1 VTASTERGLRL
12 AIVGGGTGGHVV
24 PGLHML
30 AALEASD
37 ELPPLADLVWFE
49 TGRAAEVASMA
60 RLDAIVEGCP
70 LERVRVRVE
79 PPSGG
84 APSGLRLVLRTPGAF
99 LAARR
104 ALKAHQSQVVFGLGG
119 FTLLP
124 VVLAAR
130 SLRIPVVLL
139 EINAVPGRA
148 VRVLAPFA
156 TRILHA
162 WPSSLP
168 ADSAPDRQERHR
180 VTGPPLG
187 PAFTVSLDAA
197 EARGEDTWRQDLGV
211 RPDVPLLCVLGGS
224 QGAGALNDFVRE
236 SLPALSAAGI
246 AVVHQVGPG
255 RFGEAAPAC
264 RGYMPLEFI
273 EDVAGLLASATMAL
287 TRAGASTLAEIAA
300 VGLPAMV
307 VPYPGAGGHQKW
319 NAAELEGGLLVVEE
333 PELGVVALERLISL
347 LGPDGERWRA
357 AAAATLR
364 RRVPRDAALEVARE
378 LTARAKGS

>member
-1 VTASTERGLRL
+1 MSDSTERGLRL

-30 AALEASD
+30 AALAASD
-37 ELPPLADLVWFE
+37 ELPNPRDLVWFE

-60 RLDAIVEGCP
+60 RLDALVGSCP

-84 APSGLRLVLRTPGAF
+84 APSRARLLLRTPRAF
-99 LAARR
+99 WAARR
-104 ALKAHQSQVVFGLGG
+104 ALKAHRSEVVFGLGG

-148 VRVLAPFA
+148 VRALSPFA
-156 TRILHA
+156 ASVLHA
-162 WPSSLP
+162 WPSSVP
-168 ADSAPDRQERHR
+168 VDSREDQSKRHR

-187 PAFTVSLDAA
+187 PDFTASLERAA
-197 EARGEDTWRQDLGV
+197 ACEDSWREDLGA
-211 RPDVPLLCVLGGS
+211 DSTAPLLCVLGGS
-224 QGAGALNDFVRE
+224 QGAGALNGFVKAH
-236 SLPALSAAGI
+236 LAALLAAGVV
-246 AVVHQVGPG
+246 VVHQVGPG
-255 RFGEAAPAC
+255 RMGEAADRQP
-264 RGYMPLEFI
+264 GYLPLEFI
-273 EDVAGLLASATMAL
+273 DDVAGLLASATMAL
-287 TRAGASTLAEIAA
+287 SRAGASTLAELAA

-307 VPYPGAGGHQKW
+307 VPYPGAGGHQRM
-319 NAAELEGGLLVVEE
+319 NAKELEGGLLLVEE
-333 PELGVVALERLISL
+333 PDLGRIALDHLISL
-347 LGPDGERWRA
+347 LGPDGELWRK
-357 AAAATLR
+357 AATNALR

-378 LTARAKGS
+378 LTSRAKGS